1 MAETEEEAAER
12 AVWSIWRAEEEE
24 SAGEEVGDACGVV
37 VLRAGRLLPE
47 EDPPRSCC
55 WLNPVGENPIWAQR
69 PQTLVSWI
77 EPSPG
82 LSGGDVRLSVGWR
95 GIWHHS

>member
-47 EDPPRSCC
+47 EDP
-55 WLNPVGENPIWAQR
+55 L
-69 PQTLVSWI
+69 
-77 EPSPG
+77 EPA
-82 LSGGDVRLSVGWR
+82 GG
-95 GIWHHS
+95 